1 MEVKCRMKKQKQA
14 FSLIELSLVITVIAL
29 LTTIVIATKKTLHNA
44 KIISF
49 INQIETNK
57 LSYELFIDKFG
68 APPGDITNAS
78 SLFTDAVDAGD
89 GNGFIDYASS
99 STAEPAIGAAE
110 SNAAWQHL
118 KLSGL
123 ITGNF
128 SGALGGSVGVTY
140 PECKLLQ
147 DCSLHFSSVNIHAQM
162 AREQNYLI
170 TAQNSTTSFET
181 ISAKDAYNIDY
192 KIDDGLPY
200 NGWVNGV
207 STASNCSEDLDLTW
221 SSNLEN
227 ASYLASS
234 STSCIMIFT
243 LDLDNFSWQ

>member
-1 MEVKCRMKKQKQA
+1 
-14 FSLIELSLVITVIAL
+14 
-29 LTTIVIATKKTLHNA
+29 
-44 KIISF
+44 
-49 INQIETNK
+49 
-57 LSYELFIDKFG
+57 
-68 APPGDITNAS
+68 
-78 SLFTDAVDAGD
+78 
-89 GNGFIDYASS
+89 
-99 STAEPAIGAAE
+99 
-110 SNAAWQHL
+110 
-118 KLSGL
+118 
-123 ITGNF
+123 
-128 SGALGGSVGVTY
+128 
-140 PECKLLQ
+140 LLQ

-221 SSNLEN
+221 SSNLDN